1 MRNVHRF
8 KNTTA
13 PRYMEKGGVNY
24 RVVDLGGIEMM
35 IRVRDEK
42 EVKPD
47 TELFKLSKSV

>member
-1 MRNVHRF
+1 
-8 KNTTA
+8 
-13 PRYMEKGGVNY
+13 MEKGGVNY

-42 EVKPD
+42 EVKRD